1 MEKLTITKLLEIKE
15 SLKETE
21 IKPYKGMI
29 GLGGNGFFQI
39 NSEPEYNLLKGE
51 K

>member
-1 MEKLTITKLLEIKE
+1 MEKLTVAKLLEIKK

-29 GLGGNGFFQI
+29 GLGLNGFFQI
-39 NSEPEYNLLKGE
+39 NSESELNLLQGVK
-51 K
+51 